1 MIDSQVRVNDVTDR
15 RLISAMASVAREA
28 FVPAGRRAVAYAEL
42 PIETVAGRWLMPAR
56 DFSKLVNAL
65 QIREGERILDIAP
78 GTGYSSAVLARLG
91 SVVALEEG
99 DAAKALADGL
109 TAAGVTGVD
118 IVSGSLKAG
127 APGKG
132 PFDAIFVNGTVEVVP
147 QAWLDQLAEGGR
159 LAVAVA
165 DGGVRRARIYTRAG
179 GKSAWLTP
187 FDSAPPALPGFEK
200 AAEFRL

>member
-42 PIETVAGRWLMPAR
+42 PIETVTGRWLMPAR

-99 DAAKALADGL
+99 DAAKALGEGL

-127 APGKG
+127 VPGKG
-132 PFDAIFVNGTVEVVP
+132 PFDAIFVNGAVEVVP

-165 DGGVRRARIYTRAG
+165 EGGVRRARIYTRAG

-200 AAEFRL
+200 APEFRL

>member
-15 RLISAMASVAREA
+15 RLIAAMASVAREA

-42 PIETVAGRWLMPAR
+42 PIETVTGRWLMPAR

-99 DAAKALADGL
+99 DAAKALGEGL

-118 IVSGSLKAG
+118 IVSGSLKVG

-132 PFDAIFVNGTVEVVP
+132 PFDAIFVNGAVEVVP

-165 DGGVRRARIYTRAG
+165 EGGVRRARIYTRAG